1 LTIYCAVIECGHF
14 KALEITR
21 VQDRA
26 ITYLLLRRFEMGK
39 INMGRVILGGLL
51 AGLIIN
57 IGESVLNGMLLAK
70 DLEAVMT
77 DLHKP
82 PITGSAIAVFVVLG
96 FVLGIIIVW
105 IYAAIRPR
113 FGPGPKTAVCAGL
126 TAWALA
132 YLYAAVGQAPIGLFP
147 TRVLVIGTVW
157 GLVELAIAA
166 VAGAWLYKE

>member
-1 LTIYCAVIECGHF
+1 
-14 KALEITR
+14 
-21 VQDRA
+21 
-26 ITYLLLRRFEMGK
+26 MGK

-51 AGLIIN
+51 AGLIVN
-57 IGESVLNGMLLAK
+57 IGEFVLNGVILAK
-70 DLEAVMT
+70 DFEDVMKS
-77 DLHKP
+77 LNKP
-82 PITGSAIAVFVVLG
+82 PISGSAIAVFLVLG

-126 TAWALA
+126 TAWSLA
-132 YLYAAVGQAPIGLFP
+132 YLYTAVGQAPIGLFP
-147 TRVLVIGTVW
+147 TRLLVIGTVW